1 MDTNIAEHPRPCA
14 PRSARAIDALV
25 DLAQF
30 GMPGRYERLV
40 LDPSPA
46 GNHVVACLPFFTYGI
61 QFGDHVAVRDDGSFS
76 HVIAASG
83 LRTFRVALKEATAGR
98 LSHER
103 LHERIAVTG
112 LPHERHGADYV
123 AVLLR
128 GHEDQEQVRASLG
141 DLINELECEVDP
153 EPFAP

>member
-103 LHERIAVTG
+103 LHERTITFNGLAKTFSMTG
-112 LPHERHGADYV
+112 WRAGWAAGPKDVIGAMRRLT
-123 AVLLR
+123 AAL
-128 GHEDQEQVRASLG
+128 
-141 DLINELECEVDP
+141 VDVSTTGRS
-153 EPFAP
+153 